1 METDVIIVGAGL
13 SGLNLAHQLSLQG
26 TSFHLLEARGRVG
39 GRILSTPSG
48 DAFYDMGP
56 AWFWQG
62 QPRIAALIKKVS
74 LQVFEQFAKGDL
86 SFEDQNGAVQRGR
99 GFPSIIGSYR
109 INGGFASL
117 IQALL
122 HSLPPQSVTMQTTV
136 TNIVQRK
143 DGVQVNTNGQ
153 TYFAKHIVFALP
165 PRIISAT
172 ITFDP
177 PLKPSLQNSLSNVPT
192 WMATQ
197 AKAIAV
203 YDSPFWRDEGLSGGA
218 SSRFGPMVEMHDASP
233 TTGRSFAIFG
243 FIGVLPESRKD
254 EITLRSAL
262 IQQLGRLFGPKATK
276 PRELIVKDWAYDL
289 FTSTDEDLKP
299 LYTHPTYRQIL
310 PEWQNKIHFS
320 GTEVAPKFGGYLEGA
335 LEAAENTA
343 EALRA
348 TFNQV

>member
-13 SGLNLAHQLSLQG
+13 SGLNLAHHLSLQG

-48 DAFYDMGP
+48 EAFYDMGP
-56 AWFWQG
+56 AWFWPG
-62 QPRIAALIKKVS
+62 QPRIAALIKKFS
-74 LQVFEQFAKGDL
+74 LQVFEQFVTGEL
-86 SFEDQNGAVQRGR
+86 SFEDQTGAVQRGR
-99 GFPSIIGSYR
+99 SFPSTSGSYR
-109 INGGFASL
+109 IKGGFASL

-143 DGVQVNTNGQ
+143 AGVQVHTNGQ

-172 ITFDP
+172 IKFDP
-177 PLKPSLQNSLSNVPT
+177 ALKPSLQASLSNVPT

-203 YDSPFWRDEGLSGGA
+203 YDSPFWRDDGLSGEA
-218 SSRFGPMVEMHDASP
+218 TSQFGPMVEMHDASP

-254 EITLRSAL
+254 ETKLRNAL

-276 PRELIVKDWAYDL
+276 PRELLVKDWAYDL
-289 FTSTDEDLKP
+289 LTSTEEDLKP
-299 LYTHPTYRQIL
+299 LNTHPIYRQIL
-310 PEWQNKIHFS
+310 PEWKAKIHFS

-335 LEAAENTA
+335 LEAAENTV

-348 TFNQV
+348 TMNKV